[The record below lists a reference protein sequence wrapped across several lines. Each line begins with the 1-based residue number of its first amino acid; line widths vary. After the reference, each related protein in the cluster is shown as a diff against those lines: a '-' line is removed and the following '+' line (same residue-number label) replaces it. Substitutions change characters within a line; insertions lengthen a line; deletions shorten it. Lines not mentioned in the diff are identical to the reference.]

1 MRIHTYWYRRYF
13 ILLII
18 IFSNVLSS
26 IANAEDMGR
35 ERAYC
40 YPGSPSNN
48 TTPAS
53 FSYNFGTIVSLLM
66 STKMRPALYCHH
78 KSGRLE
84 PIRLIVILLMIMRFT
99 SVLSLE

>member
-40 YPGSPSNN
+40 YPGSLSNN

-53 FSYNFGTIVSLLM
+53 FSYNFGTIVVSDVN
-66 STKMRPALYCHH
+66 KMRLALYCHH

-84 PIRLIVILLMIMRFT
+84 PIRLIVILLMIMKFT

>member
-48 TTPAS
+48 TTPVMLPT
-53 FSYNFGTIVSLLM
+53 Y
-66 STKMRPALYCHH
+66 
-78 KSGRLE
+78 
-84 PIRLIVILLMIMRFT
+84 
-99 SVLSLE
+99 

>member
-48 TTPAS
+48 TTPA
-53 FSYNFGTIVSLLM
+53 
-66 STKMRPALYCHH
+66 
-78 KSGRLE
+78 GRLE
-84 PIRLIVILLMIMRFT
+84 PIRLIVILLMIMKFT

>member
-40 YPGSPSNN
+40 YRVHRV
-48 TTPAS
+48 
-53 FSYNFGTIVSLLM
+53 IIL
-66 STKMRPALYCHH
+66 
-78 KSGRLE
+78 RLHPF
-84 PIRLIVILLMIMRFT
+84 PIIL
-99 SVLSLE
+99 VL

>member
-53 FSYNFGTIVSLLM
+53 FFL
-66 STKMRPALYCHH
+66 
-78 KSGRLE
+78 
-84 PIRLIVILLMIMRFT
+84 
-99 SVLSLE
+99 